1 MLSRGRVTESRPRLR
16 AQDLLV
22 VFVSAAFV
30 ILGIALG
37 DRVPWYAT
45 AFFAICLLAGLF
57 SLRRRPLSE
66 LPPEAGRLTIDEV
79 GITRTAKNLR
89 EHVAWIDIASVRI
102 MTTDQGPWIEDVFF
116 IIDSR
121 NGNGCVVAHDLA
133 VKSGLLEALQ
143 TRLEGLNNAAVIEA
157 MTSIDKRIFTIW
169 EAKDKR

>member
-1 MLSRGRVTESRPRLR
+1 MPSRGRVADSPSRPRL
-16 AQDLLV
+16 QDRLV
-22 VFVSAAFV
+22 VFVCAAFV
-30 ILGIALG
+30 VLGIALG

-45 AFFAICLLAGLF
+45 AFFAICLVAGLF

-79 GITRTAKNLR
+79 GITRTAKDLR
-89 EHVAWIDIASVRI
+89 EQVAWVDIASVRI

-116 IIDSR
+116 VIDSR
-121 NGNGCVVAHDLA
+121 NGNGCVVPHDLA

-143 TRLEGLNNAAVIEA
+143 ARLEGLNNAAVIAA
-157 MTSIDKRIFTIW
+157 MTSTDKRVFTIW